1 MSRIGD
7 RSHAERLTR
16 EAAEAIGVIVP
27 EGARWDALLG
37 GLQLAP
43 TTPYSKNTFAPLNDF
58 ADAYHIE
65 TTLQL
70 SVQYMANGGGTI
82 LQMSHKDK
90 TGSMFEVL
98 RDNDPYYNAR
108 KRMELA
114 VIMASLH
121 LMINGA
127 QRRRESDHGLEG

>member
-1 MSRIGD
+1 VSRIGD

-16 EAAEAIGVIVP
+16 EAAQAIGINVP
-27 EGARWDALLG
+27 DGARWDTLLG

-43 TTPYSKNTFAPLNDF
+43 TTPYAKNTFAPLNDF
-58 ADAYHIE
+58 ADAYHVE
-65 TTLQL
+65 TALQL

-90 TGSMFEVL
+90 TGAMFEVL
-98 RDNDPYYNAR
+98 RDNDPDYNAR

-127 QRRRESDHGLEG
+127 QKRRESDHGLAG

>member
-16 EAAEAIGVIVP
+16 EAAQAIGINVP
-27 EGARWDALLG
+27 DGARWDTLLG

-43 TTPYSKNTFAPLNDF
+43 TTPYAKNTFAPLNDF
-58 ADAYHIE
+58 ADAYHVE
-65 TTLQL
+65 TALQL

-90 TGSMFEVL
+90 TGAMFEVL
-98 RDNDPYYNAR
+98 RDNDPDYNAR

-127 QRRRESDHGLEG
+127 QKRRESDHGLAG

>member
-1 MSRIGD
+1 VSRIGD

-16 EAAEAIGVIVP
+16 EAAQAIGINVP
-27 EGARWDALLG
+27 DGARWDTLLG

-43 TTPYSKNTFAPLNDF
+43 TTPYAKNTFAPLNDF
-58 ADAYHIE
+58 ADAYHVE
-65 TTLQL
+65 TALQL

-98 RDNDPYYNAR
+98 RDNDPDYNAR

-127 QRRRESDHGLEG
+127 QKRRESDHGLAG